1 MCDWQVYGDVPDES
15 ASVAVAGYRP
25 TKTVEM
31 ELHFDRVF
39 GDWMLYD
46 AVNMKGEAA
55 HLIMF
60 SAYGRKP
67 RRYDFPDDLS
77 AATVRPFN
85 SVKVQLTGA
94 RKTSCIYG
102 HVVLNVTTSMLTA
115 VVFNIASGGIAE
127 VALEKVARAEKD
139 DQTESSQSASAALG
153 FEV

>member
-67 RRYDFPDDLS
+67 RRYDFPDDLP
-77 AATVRPFN
+77 R
-85 SVKVQLTGA
+85 TGDA
-94 RKTSCIYG
+94 
-102 HVVLNVTTSMLTA
+102 
-115 VVFNIASGGIAE
+115 
-127 VALEKVARAEKD
+127 
-139 DQTESSQSASAALG
+139 DQHNDANMWSPSQITDKFCVPHAFLRS
-153 FEV
+153 FCP